1 MDIEEQP
8 APAAFTRATDP
19 APKKSRHGLIIAGCV
34 ALSLGVVA
42 GGTGIA
48 WATLDQVSSVLG
60 QAQSPTTQTP
70 ATRNP
75 TFQPAARTTAGVAAT
90 TAQKVGVVTV
100 VSTID
105 YDSSEQAAGTGT
117 ILTSSGYILTNN
129 HVIEGA
135 TSIKVTVESTN
146 KTYTATVV
154 GTDVTDDV
162 AVLKLANVSG
172 LTTAGYDSSY
182 TAAIGDTVTA
192 IGNAQGTGNLV
203 SATGAITATGQAI
216 AIQGD
221 STDQTENLSN
231 LIETSADVVAGDSG
245 GPLLEANGKVIG
257 MDTAATSGTRE
268 TAGYAI
274 PISEALTIAK
284 QIESGRAGGNVTIGY
299 PAFLGVEL
307 STDSAAAV
315 VSGVIADTPAA
326 SAGLAAGDTVTAVDG
341 AAVTSASALSPLIA
355 AHTPGDSVAITW
367 TDAAGASHTA
377 TVVLQSGP
385 AA

>member
-8 APAAFTRATDP
+8 TPPAFVKPR
-19 APKKSRHGLIIAGCV
+19 KSRHGVIIAGCV
-34 ALSLGVVA
+34 ALSLGIVA

-48 WATLDQVSSVLG
+48 WATLDHAATLSS
-60 QAQSPTTQTP
+60 QSQPISGNTPTTQSP
-70 ATRNP
+70 R
-75 TFQPAARTTAGVAAT
+75 FQPASRTTAGVAAT
-90 TAQKVGVVTV
+90 KAQKVGVVTV
-100 VSTID
+100 LSTID

-135 TSIKVTVESTN
+135 TSITVTVESTN

-154 GTDVTDDV
+154 GEDVTDDV
-162 AVLKLANVSG
+162 AVLKLTNASG
-172 LTTAGYDSSY
+172 LTTASYDSSY
-182 TAAIGDTVTA
+182 TAAVGDAVTA
-192 IGNAQGTGNLV
+192 IGNAGGTGDLV
-203 SATGAITATGQAI
+203 SATGSVTATEQAITV
-216 AIQGD
+216 QGD
-221 STDQTENLSN
+221 STDETESLSN

-245 GPLLEANGKVIG
+245 GPLLNAQGRVIG

-268 TAGYAI
+268 TASYAI

-284 QIESGRAGGNVTIGY
+284 QIESGKVGGNVTIGY

-307 STDSAAAV
+307 SRESTAAV
-315 VSGVIADTPAA
+315 VSGVIAGTPAA
-326 SAGLAAGDTVTAVDG
+326 TAGLAAGDTITSVDG
-341 AAVTSASALSPLIA
+341 TAIDSEAALSPLIA
-355 AHTPGDSVAITW
+355 AHMAGDSVTITW
-367 TDAAGASHTA
+367 TDSTGAANSA